1 MVGLVFLGDWLIVRL
16 YTAEFSPAYPAV
28 LILLIGYGF
37 ANVLFWNRPLLLSL
51 GMPAYPLVIAG
62 GIGLVKILLS
72 FWLVPLY
79 GYLAQAA
86 LLSSFFVLSIGIIVW
101 RGLWEIRTRA
111 RHAAPVPAAVS

>member
-1 MVGLVFLGDWLIVRL
+1 
-16 YTAEFSPAYPAV
+16 V
-28 LILLIGYGF
+28 L
-37 ANVLFWNRPLLLSL
+37 
-51 GMPAYPLVIAG
+51 AG

-86 LLSSFFVLSIGIIVW
+86 LLTGFFVLSISIIVW

-111 RHAAPVPAAVS
+111 RNAETVPTALP